1 MDLKLVLLD
10 TMAHFNEQALL
21 EINLKRLSMEM
32 NSLSSVL
39 WTKRDEVGHLVSSDA
54 QVDSV
59 GD

>member
-39 WTKRDEVGHLVSSDA
+39 WTKRDDAGRLVSSDA
-54 QVDSV
+54 QVD
-59 GD
+59 